1 MITMPYVNFAELS
14 KERDNNHV
22 EDNLP
27 STLYKNGDKITI
39 KLKDGRVL
47 SGTFNGYWGEDS
59 DDGIFIDD
67 YAISES
73 DIADIIRNDIDN
85 QINEVLRLA
94 GVQLDESVG
103 GNYLYHGTKLDV
115 LFQILKDN
123 MLKGSQSDYDDRAIY
138 GVSTSRDMNFAYN
151 FAEMTNHLDGTNDDE
166 SYQAVIVLDKTK
178 LKQNHKIIPYNDQN
192 AHNVYDNGE
201 RYFGI
206 IPELLEKEEVIV
218 GSIKNIKDYII
229 DIYVSPECKEFN
241 TPEKMFMYY
250 FNQRHGNKKISA
262 NDLNYYLKENSD
274 IIRTLMNAKVYSIGR
289 SEYNLRNNI

>member
-1 MITMPYVNFAELS
+1 MDIGVKIEYNESYLS
-14 KERDNNHV
+14 KEFPNADLSQSYDDV
-22 EDNLP
+22 E
-27 STLYKNGDKITI
+27 
-39 KLKDGRVL
+39 
-47 SGTFNGYWGEDS
+47 E
-59 DDGIFIDD
+59 
-67 YAISES
+67 
-73 DIADIIRNDIDN
+73 
-85 QINEVLRLA
+85 
-94 GVQLDESVG
+94 LDESVG

-123 MLKGSQSDYDDRAIY
+123 MLNGSQSDYDDRAIY

-151 FAEMTNHLDGTNDDE
+151 FAEMANHLDGTNEDE

-229 DIYVSPECKEFN
+229 DIYVSPECKELN
-241 TPEKMFMYY
+241 TPEKMFMFY
-250 FNQRHGNKKISA
+250 FNQRHGNKNTKLSA
-262 NDLNYYLKENSD
+262 NDLKYHIMANSN